1 MINTNFFTMLI
12 AICFGIFMLKNNNS
26 SNMITEAFGM
36 NPSMTTKVDVEVA
49 ANSNQASKGNFQS
62 VLGTYH
68 ALSYPEQA
76 MKGDFYTVPGTYQAS
91 LSPRFS
97 GSVDYGANIRYNLP
111 SYENQAVPCN
121 PLTFGKMAAKDYK
134 ENFEE
139 NYGCSGGPVSCG
151 KGGAPFSFSGGAP
164 ETEPNYAA
172 GNYNEVLA
180 NAYSK
185 SQYPEITSTLPI
197 GDMTSL
203 NSLGEEDTDQPIVYD
218 RYIYACRN
226 SRLRSLGDPIR
237 GDLPITPC
245 ESDWFRPSVQP
256 NIDLQEGAM
265 QVLGGVNNETANALA
280 DLIYTSSGNTAFG
293 IGGVSGRTAVSHA
306 YSLNPQ
312 INMANNISGYASA
325 GRRDVSMTAFP

>member
-1 MINTNFFTMLI
+1 MSNTNFLTMLI

-36 NPSMTTKVDVEVA
+36 NPSMTTKVVTEMA
-49 ANSNQASKGNFQS
+49 RSPQ
-62 VLGTYH
+62 
-68 ALSYPEQA
+68 QA
-76 MKGDFYTVPGTYQAS
+76 MKGDFYTVPGTYQAI
-91 LSPRFS
+91 LPPRMS

-121 PLTFGKMAAKDYK
+121 PLTFGKMATKDYK

-151 KGGAPFSFSGGAP
+151 KGGTPFSFSGGAP
-164 ETEPNYAA
+164 ETEANYAG
-172 GNYNEVLA
+172 GNYNEVMG

-185 SQYPEITSTLPI
+185 SQYPEITSTLPV
-197 GDMTSL
+197 GDMTTL
-203 NSLGEEDTDQPIVYD
+203 NSLGEEDPEQPIVYD

-226 SRLRSLGDPIR
+226 SNLRAQGDFFR
-237 GDLPITPC
+237 GDLPIVPC
-245 ESDWFRPSVQP
+245 TGDWFIPSVQP
-256 NIDLQEGAM
+256 NIDLQPGAM
-265 QVLGGVNNETANALA
+265 QVLGGVNNETSNALA

-293 IGGVSGRTAVSHA
+293 IGGISGQTAVSHA
-306 YSLNPQ
+306 YSLNPN

-325 GRRDVSMTAFP
+325 GRRDVTMTAFP